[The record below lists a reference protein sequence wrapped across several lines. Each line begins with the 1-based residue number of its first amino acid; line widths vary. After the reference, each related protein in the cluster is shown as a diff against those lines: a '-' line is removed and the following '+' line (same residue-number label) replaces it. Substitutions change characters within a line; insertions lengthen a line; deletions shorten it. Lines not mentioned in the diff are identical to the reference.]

1 MIQLLTLEAEEEDD
15 EEPGSKV
22 GYSLRG
28 SDRQWDLMRGSG
40 KALGI
45 RHFDKYASYEP
56 IRGHI

>member
-1 MIQLLTLEAEEEDD
+1 MIQLLTLEAEEE
-15 EEPGSKV
+15 EEEELGSKV

-45 RHFDKYASYEP
+45 RHFDRYASYKA
-56 IRGHI
+56 IRGYI